1 MPFIQF
7 QHRRDTAAN
16 WNLANPILAPGEMGL
31 ESDTSLF
38 KLGNG
43 TTAWTGL
50 AYGGIKGATG
60 PTGTSG
66 VVGATGP
73 TGASV
78 VGATGPTGPA
88 GSSVSDSRYY
98 VETYAGN
105 GGTGFMDSLTG
116 LNAKI
121 QTPFGICVDLSNNLY
136 VSDGTNLIRRIGPT
150 NGKVDV
156 MAGTTSG
163 APGWVDAVGTSSS
176 FFQPSGLSFN
186 SSNSTISIADT
197 GNNAIR
203 TLTLSNSS
211 VSTMFGLG
219 PTGAGLVDGSAAT
232 AKLSGPVGCAWD
244 TDNARLWISD
254 RGNNMVRYTLSGTLN
269 SFFSQ
274 TGTTQS
280 VSVKKTNGRAWYLSS
295 NRHVI
300 GDLYL
305 NTIVFGGDGIPGYA
319 DGIGTAAR
327 FNTPTGIAID
337 KNGIYLYVADSGNHK
352 IRRINTITR
361 EVTTIAG
368 SGPGYADG
376 IGTAASFNS
385 PWNLVVDSEDNIF
398 VTDRN
403 NHRIRRISPF

>member
-31 ESDTSLF
+31 ESDTTLF

-43 TTAWTGL
+43 TTAWSGL
-50 AYGGIKGATG
+50 AYGGLKGATG

-73 TGASV
+73 TGPSV
-78 VGATGPTGPA
+78 VGATGPTGTA
-88 GSSVSDSRYY
+88 GSSVINYY

-105 GGTGFMDSLTG
+105 GAIGAHDAANG
-116 LNAKI
+116 LGARI
-121 QTPFGICVDLSNNLY
+121 ESPYGICIDLSNNLY
-136 VSDGTNLIRRIGPT
+136 VSDGTNLIRKISVLSGVT
-150 NGKVDV
+150 SLAGNGS
-156 MAGTTSG
+156 T
-163 APGWVDAVGTSSS
+163 GWVDGIGTSAS

-186 SSNSTISIADT
+186 SLNSTISIADT

-203 TLTLSNSS
+203 TLTLSNAN
-211 VSTMFGLG
+211 VSTFFGLG
-219 PTGAGLVDGSAAT
+219 PTGAGFVDGPLSI

-244 TDNARLWISD
+244 ADNIRLWISD
-254 RGNNMVRYTLSGTLN
+254 RGNNQLRYTYQGSLA

-280 VSVKKTNGRAWYLSS
+280 VSVKKTAGRAWYLSS
-295 NRHVI
+295 NRHII
-300 GDLYL
+300 GDLYMTT
-305 NTIVFGGDGIPGYA
+305 NVFGGDGIPGYA

-327 FNTPTGIAID
+327 FNTPTGIAMD

-368 SGPGYADG
+368 STQGFADG
-376 IGTAASFNS
+376 VGTAAMFNK

-398 VTDRN
+398 VTDRDN
-403 NHRIRRISPF
+403 NRIRRISQF